1 MGKFFKKALVSLII
15 VALVY
20 GNIPFNSYM
29 ANYVQAAAKKPAGKN
44 ISAPGI
50 MAKPASKTLYIGWKE
65 KKKSTS
71 IKVTYKN
78 VQKKKVSFKSSD
90 KKILKVSQKGKVTA
104 VKAGKAYVTVTL
116 KENKK
121 ASVKV
126 EFTVKNYPMAFAS
139 KSVTITLQGTSAT
152 TQENLVLYGTQ
163 KDVTYSSGNEDVLVV
178 DNNGKVQ
185 AKMFGKAVVTAK
197 TPDGKTAEC
206 TVKVVHPDM
215 AVHDPSVY
223 RDPVNGNYYTFGSH
237 LMAAVSTDLKGY
249 SVAASSGSNYAPSS
263 KLFTKK
269 YTEEF
274 AEAYAYTM
282 PGGASQNLWAPD
294 IIYNTDMKKY
304 CMYVS
309 VVDGSTKCCIA
320 MASSDK
326 PDGPYKYEGII
337 VCSGM
342 EQDGSD
348 IDKTNLAEALGITV
362 EQAKESKYAALG
374 ANSPDCIDATVFYDH
389 NGKLWMVYGSF
400 TTTGGIRLLSLDN
413 KTGLRGSNYK
423 DSGDGTGTTLSTDD
437 PYYGKKIA
445 NSNGEGPYI
454 QMVQNEKSSTGYYY
468 YLWIS
473 AGNLQNY
480 GGYNMRLMRAENPEG
495 PYYDPKGN
503 EAVKDIQKYAL
514 GLRVMDN
521 YQFSFMDTAYVSQG
535 GNSATD
541 DGNGKTFIQ
550 FHARTARSD
559 SYTFRTHQTFVNED
573 GWLVTA
579 PYEYNGETIK
589 DSYSIQ
595 DVAGDYEF
603 IYHRDT
609 FAKTTTLNMDYIK
622 SERITLNEN
631 GTVSGAV
638 QGTWELSGHY
648 FTININGKVYKG
660 VVLEQYEQTVARNK
674 TFVFT
679 AAGNDNRTVWGSKI
693 YKTDA
698 ASVKYDAAHIEVPET
713 AGSSFTLPVEGLFG
727 SSISWS
733 SPDSGTV
740 TFTATPGAVN
750 ASVSRGSSDVNI
762 ELTATVSKGNS
773 SSSSKFNVLVKKAVL
788 EISKVMQ
795 GDFIELPQEF
805 AGNSVKWTSSDTAI
819 ITNDGKVSQPEQG
832 YKSVIMESE
841 TGGEKQR
848 HEVIVLPAMA
858 ATPGAAEENVNIL
871 YKEDYS
877 NMSNDAMIATTW
889 TSKDKQNCLYVESDA
904 VHNSFIKFAA
914 GNTGS
919 SQGANTD
926 FGLQDKEI
934 KDYTVEFDVALDAG
948 TRDITEFAITGQDA
962 AYIDNDTN
970 SGLESGY
977 ILKLSAD
984 NSTTW
989 QVNDDTEKTC
999 VLPFGWVHVKAI
1011 VNSNDNKAAIIIS
1024 DTENI
1029 YFAGEVNINGAG
1041 KPGGL
1046 YLKWGCVQ
1054 ALVSVDNVEVKEL
1067 VNK

>member
-29 ANYVQAAAKKPAGKN
+29 ANRAQAAAKKPADKN

-423 DSGDGTGTTLSTDD
+423 DSGDGTGTTLSTND

-727 SSISWS
+727 SSILWS
-733 SPDSGTV
+733 SPDSGAV

-788 EISKVMQ
+788 EISKVVK

-819 ITNDGKVSQPEQG
+819 ITNDGKVSPPEQG
-832 YKSVIMESE
+832 YKSVIIESE
-841 TGGEKQR
+841 TGGEKQK
-848 HEVIVLPAMA
+848 HEVIVLPARA
-858 ATPGAAEENVNIL
+858 ATPGALEENVNIL

-970 SGLESGY
+970 AGLESGY

>member
-1 MGKFFKKALVSLII
+1 MGKFFKKALAGLLTVVLACGSL
-15 VALVY
+15 
-20 GNIPFNSYM
+20 PFNSYM
-29 ANYVQAAAKKPAGKN
+29 AGYAQAAARKAAGKN
-44 ISAPGI
+44 VSAPEI
-50 MAKPASKTLYIGWKE
+50 KAKPASKTLYIGWKE

-78 VQKKKVSFKSSD
+78 VQKKGVSFKSSNRN
-90 KKILKVSQKGKVTA
+90 ILKVSQKGKVTA

-121 ASVKV
+121 ASIKV
-126 EFTVKNYPMAFAS
+126 NFTVKNYPMVFAS
-139 KSVTITLQGTSAT
+139 KSVTVTLQGTSAV
-152 TQENLVLYGTQ
+152 TQKNLVLYGTQ
-163 KDVTYSSGNEDVLVV
+163 KDVAYSSGNEDVLSV
-178 DNNGKVQ
+178 DNNGKIQ

-197 TPDGKTAEC
+197 APDGTTAEC

-223 RDPVNGNYYTFGSH
+223 HDPVSGNYYTFGSH

-249 SVAASSGSNYAPSS
+249 SVAASSGSNYASTS

-342 EQDGSD
+342 EKDGSD
-348 IDKTNLAEALGITV
+348 TDRTNLAEALGITE
-362 EQAKESKYAALG
+362 EQAKESKYAKLG
-374 ANSPDCIDATVFYDH
+374 ADSPDCIDATVFYDH
-389 NGKLWMVYGSF
+389 NGRLWMVYGSF
-400 TTTGGIRLLSLDN
+400 TTTGGIRLLPLDN

-423 DSGDGTGTTLSTDD
+423 DSGDGTDTTLSTDD

-454 QMVQNEKSSTGYYY
+454 QMVKNEKSSTGYYY

-514 GLRVMDN
+514 GLCVMDN

-541 DGNGKTFIQ
+541 DGNGRTFIQ
-550 FHARTARSD
+550 FHTRTARSD

-595 DVAGDYEF
+595 DIAGDYEF

-609 FAKTTTLNMDYIK
+609 FAKTTTSNMDYIQ
-622 SERITLNEN
+622 SERITLNED

-648 FTININGKVYKG
+648 FTINFNGKAYRG

-679 AAGNDNRTVWGSKI
+679 AAGNDNRAVWGSKI

-713 AGSSFTLPVEGLFG
+713 ADKNFTLPAEGLFG
-727 SSISWS
+727 SSISWTADNS
-733 SPDSGTV
+733 AV
-740 TFTATPGAVN
+740 TFTTTPGAVN
-750 ASVSRGSSDVNI
+750 ASVTRGSGDINV
-762 ELTATVSKGNS
+762 ELTAAISKGNS
-773 SSSSKFNVLVKKAVL
+773 SATSKFNVLVKENVL
-788 EISKVMQ
+788 EISKVVQ
-795 GDFIELPQEF
+795 GNFIELPQEF
-805 AGNSVKWTSSDTAI
+805 NGNSVKWTSSDKSV
-819 ITNDGKVSQPEQG
+819 ITDDGKVLPPATG

-841 TGGEKQR
+841 TGGVKQN
-848 HEVIVLPAMA
+848 HEVIVLPASTTA
-858 ATPGAAEENVNIL
+858 SGAAAENANIL

-877 NMSNDAMIATTW
+877 NMVNDAMIATTW
-889 TSKDKQNCLYVESDA
+889 TSKDKQNCLYTESDA
-904 VHNSFIKFAA
+904 VHDSFIKFAA

-926 FGLQDKEI
+926 FGLQDKAV

-962 AYIDNDTN
+962 AYIDGDTN
-970 SGLESGY
+970 AGIESGY

-989 QVNDDTEKTC
+989 QLNDDTEKTC
-999 VLPFGWVHVKAI
+999 VLPLGWVHIKAI
-1011 VNSNDNKAAIIIS
+1011 INSSTRKAAIIIS
-1024 DTENI
+1024 DAENI
-1029 YFAGEVNINGAG
+1029 YFAGEVKINGTG

-1054 ALVSVDNVEVKEL
+1054 ALVSVDNVKVTDIK
-1067 VNK
+1067 K